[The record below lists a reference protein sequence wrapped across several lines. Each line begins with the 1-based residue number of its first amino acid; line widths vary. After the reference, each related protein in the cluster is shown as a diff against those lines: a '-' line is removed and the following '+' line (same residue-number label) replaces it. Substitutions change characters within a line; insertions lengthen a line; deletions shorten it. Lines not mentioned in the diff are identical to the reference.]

1 MHYPKSFSKLI
12 KHFSALPS
20 VGPKMAERLVL
31 HLFRQ
36 EKNLLL
42 DFAQNLEAL
51 THLDACV
58 RCGNICEGELCSYCT
73 DPQRDTHLLAVVEDP
88 LDIIAL
94 ERTGVFHGLYHVLG
108 GLLGPVKT
116 GGEDRLTLAP
126 LLARIESEQITEII
140 LAFNPTA
147 EGDMTALYLKQ
158 KLTSSGAR
166 VTRLARGL
174 STGGDIEYA
183 DEESLASAIA
193 NRK

>member
-1 MHYPKSFSKLI
+1 MHYPKPFSKLI
-12 KHFSALPS
+12 KHFSDLPS

-42 DFAQNLEAL
+42 DFAKNLEGL
-51 THLDACV
+51 TRLDSCAKC
-58 RCGNICEGELCSYCT
+58 RNICEGALCPYCSDEKRNT
-73 DPQRDTHLLAVVEDP
+73 GTLVVVEDP
-88 LDIIAL
+88 IDIIAI
-94 ERTGVFHGLYHVLG
+94 ERTGVFHGRYHVLG
-108 GLLGPVKT
+108 GLLGPVKNVS
-116 GGEDRLTLAP
+116 EDHLSIS
-126 LLARIESEQITEII
+126 LLLSRIPTENIREVI

-147 EGDMTALYLKQ
+147 EGDLTALYLKQ
-158 KLTSSGAR
+158 KIAPLGIAT
-166 VTRLARGL
+166 TRLARGL